1 MNDHQGDDSEEQG
14 VRFVPAKGSVIGGI
28 AKEKTAR
35 ITEAMADLKIGI
47 DGVRSQLDGVSD
59 EESYAQAMEAFARTC
74 SIFLRKTV
82 LGDRG
87 QRETR
92 LLDEHILEI
101 TGLRFDRLRKIPQK
115 VRRTIEV
122 GLGHSGVC
130 FIATRLDERT
140 SEPVETHVLSAA
152 SQEVKLLIEW
162 PLPGTADWRGVP
174 SNEARWLVKADQ
186 LFQVNAESS
195 LSCDEWLGQQV
206 VLFDGRPISLKK
218 MIQTVAN
225 YDGAHSINVSRLSA
239 PEGATLPTAA
249 KDPAPHVLNAVT
261 FFGHRYLNLVVIEC
275 ASYLYEKLLSAE
287 SIRRPLGDIYSFAF
301 GVKCLPEE
309 AESPRPAWAKFRGTM
324 MVSFSGSPSVV
335 SHKIRATT

>member
-1 MNDHQGDDSEEQG
+1 MNGRQGDDSEERG
-14 VRFVPAKGSVIGGI
+14 VRFVSAKGSVIGGM

-47 DGVRSQLDGVSD
+47 DGVRSQLDRVSD
-59 EESYAQAMEAFARTC
+59 EESWAQAMEAFARAC

-92 LLDEHILEI
+92 LLDERLLEM
-101 TGLRFDRLRKIPQK
+101 TGLRFDRLRKIPQEF
-115 VRRTIEV
+115 RRTIEV
-122 GLGHSGVC
+122 GVGHSGMSL
-130 FIATRLDERT
+130 IARRLDERT
-140 SEPVETHVLSAA
+140 YDPVETHVLSAA
-152 SQEVKLLIEW
+152 PHEVKLLIEW
-162 PLPGTADWRGVP
+162 PLPGAADWRGVP
-174 SNEARWLVKADQ
+174 SNEAPWQVKADQ
-186 LFQVNAESS
+186 LFQANADFS

-206 VLFDGRPISLKK
+206 VLFDGKPISLKK

-239 PEGATLPTAA
+239 PEGAKLPTAA
-249 KDPAPHVLNAVT
+249 KDPALHILNAVT

-275 ASYLYEKLLSAE
+275 ALYLYEKLLYAK
-287 SIRRPLGDIYSFAF
+287 SIARPRGDIYTFSF
-301 GVKCLPEE
+301 VVVCLPEE
-309 AESPRPAWAKFRGTM
+309 AESPRPAWARFRGTM